1 MYRRRKREKL
11 IRKAIAKS
19 RIEESFKL
27 AEKEALHGRM
37 DRADRYVELARKIGM
52 KYLVRIPKRYKL
64 LFCKN
69 CYRFL
74 LPGVTCRVRT
84 NRGKLVIY
92 CRRCG
97 SYRRIPLKSSATLK

>member
-1 MYRRRKREKL
+1 MRRRKREKL
-11 IRKAIAKS
+11 LRKTIAKS
-19 RIEESFKL
+19 RIEELFKL
-27 AEKEALHGRM
+27 AEEEALKGRI

-74 LPGVTCRVRT
+74 LPGVTCRVRI
-84 NRGKLVIY
+84 NGGRLIIY
-92 CRRCG
+92 CYNCKN
-97 SYRRIPLKSSATLK
+97 YRRIPLKSSATLK